1 MTTPIDIGGGRQLF
15 IDHRFIDRSRGVRL
29 RMNPPQQHAEPVL
42 VPDRPWESNGI
53 GAYNTVLL
61 EADGRFRRWYDAGV
75 KGGLPSEG
83 ARRLGYAESEDGR
96 HWHKPSLGLI
106 PFQGSTDNN
115 LVAPLHER
123 QSLQGATVFRDD
135 AAPEAE
141 RYKLWTKFLPTKA
154 EQEAGAR
161 AGLWGMHSTDGLHWN
176 YYPNQPNP
184 EGSCDTQ
191 NMVFWDERLHCYVGY
206 TRVRATQH
214 LDEAAEAEGRKRYRS
229 VGRVT
234 SADFRTW
241 SDVEI
246 VFEADPADLSMPV
259 PEQADNNTANIDY
272 YTSCAMKY
280 EGAEDVYLML
290 PSAYY
295 HWGEGQYPATM
306 DVQLLT
312 SRDGISWDRAGDREP
327 FLRLGPDGSSTSGMI
342 FANPWLLPMGDELWL
357 YYAGT
362 PRTHGALPAGSSE
375 ADFARRTGI
384 FCASLRRDGFLSADA
399 GSAGGELTTPLLT
412 FTGDSLRLNCDGS
425 AGGWLQV
432 EVLDAQDQPV
442 TGYTLSEADDLRGN
456 GVDKQVTWQGRADLG
471 DLSGRAIRL
480 HFVMRSMKLFAF
492 QFVGQAGIR
501 PT

>member
-1 MTTPIDIGGGRQLF
+1 
-15 IDHRFIDRSRGVRL
+15 
-29 RMNPPQQHAEPVL
+29 
-42 VPDRPWESNGI
+42 
-53 GAYNTVLL
+53 
-61 EADGRFRRWYDAGV
+61 
-75 KGGLPSEG
+75 
-83 ARRLGYAESEDGR
+83 
-96 HWHKPSLGLI
+96 
-106 PFQGSTDNN
+106 
-115 LVAPLHER
+115 
-123 QSLQGATVFRDD
+123 
-135 AAPEAE
+135 
-141 RYKLWTKFLPTKA
+141 
-154 EQEAGAR
+154 
-161 AGLWGMHSTDGLHWN
+161 
-176 YYPNQPNP
+176 
-184 EGSCDTQ
+184 
-191 NMVFWDERLHCYVGY
+191 
-206 TRVRATQH
+206 
-214 LDEAAEAEGRKRYRS
+214 
-229 VGRVT
+229 
-234 SADFRTW
+234 
-241 SDVEI
+241 
-246 VFEADPADLSMPV
+246 
-259 PEQADNNTANIDY
+259 
-272 YTSCAMKY
+272 MKY

-412 FTGDSLRLNCDGS
+412 FTGDSLHLNCDGS

-442 TGYTLSEADDLRGN
+442 AGYTLSEADDLRGN